1 MKHLKNIA
9 LASVL
14 CAGTCLSAEG
24 QTVPPAIPS
33 DPEIEANIQ
42 NWLKKMTIEEKIGQ
56 MCERSQHPKL
66 AQENDHRGKDRS
78 DV

>member
-1 MKHLKNIA
+1 MKNLQKIA
-9 LASVL
+9 LAGML
-14 CAGTCLSAEG
+14 CASNFLGMNA
-24 QTVPPAIPS
+24 QQVPPAIPS

-56 MCERSQHPKL
+56 MCE
-66 AQENDHRGKDRS
+66 NDHRGKDRS